1 MKYWVDRVR
10 TPDSSSDPGFAPISF
25 VSPPEFHH
33 LLKQIIA
40 PEDEIIS
47 SDEDAVNEWIFLL
60 KSGDV
65 FPVQIIVS
73 TQTTIDNSK
82 FDGMDFPVVYRG
94 HVVFERRFYKK
105 DAHDVA
111 QSTIPIFNLNKYDE
125 EISV

>member
-10 TPDSSSDPGFAPISF
+10 TSDSTTDPVFSPISF

-47 SDEDAVNEWIFLL
+47 SAEDAINEWIFLL

-65 FPVQIIVS
+65 FPVQVIVS
-73 TQTTIDNSK
+73 TQTTLDNSS
-82 FDGMDFPVVYRG
+82 FDAMDFPIVYRG

-105 DAHDVA
+105 NARDVA
-111 QSTIPIFNLNKYDE
+111 QSTMPIFNLNKYDE
-125 EISV
+125 EKSV